1 MAKKKKK
8 KPVSHKIT
16 SSFTEHTREG
26 HPTKKDVSKAVS
38 KIKSV
43 SSTGE
48 TVRVLDYESGD
59 KSYSSAS
66 MQQKGKSGKV
76 YGGKRE
82 VTYTRKVKG
91 GKTKTTTVSQ
101 KGKYATGKKKKKPSK
116 MARSRVKVKRK
127 K

>member
-43 SSTGE
+43 GSDGE
-48 TVRVLDYESGD
+48 TVRVLDFESGD
-59 KSYSSAS
+59 KSYSSVQAE
-66 MQQKGKSGKV
+66 K
-76 YGGKRE
+76 GGKGE
-82 VTYTRKVKG
+82 TEITYSRKVKG
-91 GKTKTTTVSQ
+91 GKMKTTTVSQ
-101 KGKYATGKKKKKPSK
+101 KGKHATGKKKKKPSK
-116 MARSRVKVKRK
+116 TARSRVKIKPRK